1 MDSLKITKNL
11 FSYKAV
17 SFQWCHH
24 RSSDTHFPMSSDDK
38 FNSALFRAK
47 KIIREYS
54 FNNNWDYFITL
65 TISPKNY
72 DRYKDKEKIV
82 KRILKYF
89 DNYRQNVDS
98 SFRYLIVPE
107 LHEDGAVHFH
117 GYVMMNKN
125 EVLKFQYYDKKKF
138 RAVYSHNYL
147 LKNFGRAQ
155 FVHIK
160 THTVASANYITKYL
174 IKDSKRIFNRFYYA
188 SKGLKRD
195 EVIYSG
201 FGLGPLAF
209 DIAKN
214 DLLLKINYND
224 FCSMFYMNDTQ
235 YNLFAD
241 NFVRLGNQFN
251 YSIPSFVYVK

>member
-11 FSYKAV
+11 FSYKV
-17 SFQWCHH
+17 VLYESTVH
-24 RSSDTHFPMSSDDK
+24 RCSDIRFPMSQEDK
-38 FNSALFRAK
+38 YNSALFRAK

-54 FNNNWDYFITL
+54 FNNKWDYFITL

-89 DNYRQNVDS
+89 DNYRQTIDS

-107 LHEDGAVHFH
+107 LHEDGAIHFH
-117 GYVMMNKN
+117 GYVIMDKK
-125 EVLKFQYYDKKKF
+125 EVLKFQYYDKKHF
-138 RAVYSHNYL
+138 RAIYSHNYL

-155 FVHIK
+155 FVQIK
-160 THTVASANYITKYL
+160 SHTVASANYITKYL

-195 EVIYSG
+195 QVIYSG
-201 FGLGPLAF
+201 YGLGFLAY

-214 DLLLKINYND
+214 QLKLKIHQND
-224 FCSMFYMNDTQ
+224 YVASFFLSDSFYDDFVD
-235 YNLFAD
+235 NLIQMANKFD
-241 NFVRLGNQFN
+241 
-251 YSIPSFVYVK
+251 YKIPPFVYVM